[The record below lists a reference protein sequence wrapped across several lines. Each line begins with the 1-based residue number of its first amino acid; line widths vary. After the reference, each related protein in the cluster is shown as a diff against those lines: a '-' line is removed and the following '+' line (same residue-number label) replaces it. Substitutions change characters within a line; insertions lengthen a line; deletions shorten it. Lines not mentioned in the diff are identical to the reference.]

1 MGYCPQHDAQ
11 WKNITVREHL
21 ECYAAIRGVPP
32 EEIPRV
38 VETYLQGLQITEHA
52 NKQSQHCSGGTKRK
66 LSFAMAMVGD
76 PCVVLMDEPSTGMD
90 PKSKRFLWDTILA
103 SFQGTRGAILTTHS
117 MEEADA
123 LCSRVGIMVK
133 GELRCIGSTQH
144 LKNLYGAGYTLEM
157 KLRGGDRTPTT
168 PGSNRTDDLKDFVG
182 ELFPD
187 AVLEESF
194 ADRLVFS
201 VSQQAVTSLAEC
213 FSKLEKGKKIIS
225 VPLLISFFF
234 FKLRKFNFF
243 VFVFS

>member
-1 MGYCPQHDAQ
+1 
-11 WKNITVREHL
+11 
-21 ECYAAIRGVPP
+21 
-32 EEIPRV
+32 
-38 VETYLQGLQITEHA
+38 
-52 NKQSQHCSGGTKRK
+52 
-66 LSFAMAMVGD
+66 
-76 PCVVLMDEPSTGMD
+76 
-90 PKSKRFLWDTILA
+90 
-103 SFQGTRGAILTTHS
+103 

-201 VSQQAVTSLAEC
+201 VSQQAVTSLADC
-213 FSKLEKGKKIIS
+213 FSKLEKGING
-225 VPLLISFFF
+225 LL
-234 FKLRKFNFF
+234 
-243 VFVFS
+243 